1 VGAPAEAVAV
11 KLLVLTTC
19 YPRRSQPNAGIFIH
33 RQVRALAD
41 LGIRCEV
48 VQPVDWAP
56 PAPLHRL
63 RAGWAAARREHR
75 DMLAE
80 VDGVA
85 VHHPRVYHPIPGRL
99 FPGDYWT
106 RVGHAVSAYV
116 GRRPELRAA
125 DAIYAHFLCHEGYA
139 GLVASRR
146 LGMPLVA
153 IARGDDVHAWPVRW
167 PDRRAK
173 LAAVLRHADGLLACS
188 HALAGDAA
196 AWARDGLGAPI
207 EVVYNGVDGTRFSPI
222 ASAADRSRAR
232 AAFGVPAGRRLVL
245 CVAAPEV
252 AKGWLDLL
260 DAFASIAAVTAD
272 WDLVMAGSI
281 RSRDGLDLAAEA
293 LRRGLGSRVH
303 WLGALAPDRMPDL
316 YRAVDAFVLASHNE
330 GLANVVLEAMASGL
344 PVVVT
349 DVGGHAEVVTD
360 RVTGRLVPARDVDAL
375 AAALTQI
382 LTDERAAG
390 AMGRAARER
399 AVSVGDHQASAR
411 TLCAVLARLPRRTT
425 AAHVPRTVSPSDQ
438 CAGSSAS

>member
-1 VGAPAEAVAV
+1 VR
-11 KLLVLTTC
+11 LLVLTTC

-41 LGIRCEV
+41 LGVRCEV

-63 RAGWAAARREHR
+63 RAGWTVARAERR

-80 VDGVA
+80 VDGIP
-85 VHHPRVYHPIPGRL
+85 VHHPPVYHPIPSRL

-106 RVGHAVSAYV
+106 RVGDAVGTYIA
-116 GRRPELRAA
+116 RRPELAAA

-167 PDRRAK
+167 PDRQAK
-173 LAAVLRHADGLLACS
+173 LASVLRHADGLLACS
-188 HALAGDAA
+188 HALARDAA

-207 EVVYNGVDGTRFSPI
+207 DVVYNGIDGTRFSPV
-222 ASAADRSRAR
+222 AGPGDRTRAR
-232 AAFGVPAGRRLVL
+232 AAFGAPAGRRLLL
-245 CVAAPEV
+245 CVATPMA

-260 DAFASIAAVTAD
+260 DAFASIAGAVTE
-272 WDLVMAGSI
+272 WDLVMAGAI
-281 RSRDGLDLAAEA
+281 RRMDGLDLGAEA
-293 LRRGLGSRVH
+293 RCRGLGSRVH
-303 WLGALAPDRMPDL
+303 ELGAVTPDRMPDL
-316 YRAVDAFVLASHNE
+316 YRAADAFALASHDE
-330 GLANVVLEAMASGL
+330 GLANAVLEAMASGL

-360 RVTGRLVPARDVDAL
+360 MVTGRLVPRRDVDAL
-375 AAALTQI
+375 AAALTQV
-382 LTDERAAG
+382 LTDERAAA
-390 AMGRAARER
+390 AMARAARER
-399 AVSVGDHQASAR
+399 ALAVGDHHANAR
-411 TLCAVLARLPRRTT
+411 RLLAILEQVPERTT
-425 AAHVPRTVSPSDQ
+425 AHVPRTVSASDR